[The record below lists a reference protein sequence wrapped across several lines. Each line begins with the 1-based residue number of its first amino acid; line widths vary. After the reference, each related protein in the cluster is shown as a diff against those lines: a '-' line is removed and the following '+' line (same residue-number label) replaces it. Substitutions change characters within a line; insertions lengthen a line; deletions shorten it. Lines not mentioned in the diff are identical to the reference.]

1 MKKFENIIICTDLDG
16 TLLRGDKTI
25 SEENLDAIAH
35 FQREGGYFTFI
46 TGRMPFFCHEIY
58 HMINPN
64 APVGCING
72 GGLYDYTKEEYIW
85 NAVLPREAGK
95 LIDYVLGRFPTVGVQ
110 VNTHRKIYFHQ
121 NDTIMYWFRQLT
133 GVPNLEKKWWD
144 IEEDFAKIVFGIPD
158 EETMTAV
165 AECLASH
172 PDASKYAFVQSE
184 KTLYEILPKGIH
196 KGCALEKLCEH
207 LGVPIARTIAI
218 GDYNNDI
225 KMLRSSGIGVAVAN
239 AKPEVKA
246 AADYI
251 TVSNEEHAIARVIEA
266 LEKGELVLPTA

>member
-1 MKKFENIIICTDLDG
+1 MKKFQDIIICTDLDG
-16 TLLRGDKTI
+16 TLLREDKSI
-25 SEENLDAIAH
+25 SRENLDAIAH
-35 FQREGGYFTFI
+35 FEAEGGYFTFI
-46 TGRMPFFCHEIY
+46 TGRMAFFCHDIY
-58 HMINPN
+58 HRINPN

-85 NAVLPREAGK
+85 KAVLPHEAGK
-95 LIDYVLGRFPTVGVQ
+95 LIDYVLQRFPTVGVQ
-110 VNTHRKIYFHQ
+110 VNTHHKIYFHQ
-121 NDTIMYWFRQLT
+121 NDVVMHWFRQLT

-165 AECLASH
+165 AEHLASH
-172 PDASKYAFVQSE
+172 PDAAKYVFVRSE
-184 KTLYEILPKGIH
+184 KTLYEILPKGSH

-207 LGVPIARTIAI
+207 LGIPMERTIAI

-225 KMLRSSGIGVAVAN
+225 RMLQSAGIGVAVAN
-239 AKPEVKA
+239 AKHEVKE

-251 TVSNEEHAIARVIEA
+251 TVSNEEHAIARVIAA
-266 LEKGELVLPTA
+266 LENGELIFPTR

>member
-46 TGRMPFFCHEIY
+46 TGRMPFFCHDIY
-58 HMINPN
+58 HTINPN

-85 NAVLPREAGK
+85 KVNLPREAGK
-95 LIDYVLGRFPTVGVQ
+95 LIDYVLEKFPGVGVQ
-110 VNTHRKIYFHQ
+110 VNTHHKIYFHQ
-121 NDTIMYWFRQLT
+121 NDTIMHWFRQLT
-133 GVPNLEKKWWD
+133 SVPNLEKKWWD
-144 IEEDFAKIVFGIPD
+144 IEEDFAKFVFGIPD
-158 EETMTAV
+158 EKTMRAV
-165 AECLASH
+165 AEHLFSH

-246 AADYI
+246 VADYI

-266 LEKGELVLPTA
+266 LQKGELVLPTV